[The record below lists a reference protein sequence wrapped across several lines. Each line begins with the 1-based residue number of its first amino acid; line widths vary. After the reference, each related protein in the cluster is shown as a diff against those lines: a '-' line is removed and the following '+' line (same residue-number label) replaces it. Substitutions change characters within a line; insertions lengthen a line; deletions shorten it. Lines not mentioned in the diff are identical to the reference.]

1 MGCDQI
7 DKGVNVLLGN
17 VRADVLDVLNLRAL
31 DRDKTP
37 ELRLRNGRQ
46 LRASPPDEELAS
58 IASKPVLLVSND
70 WHAGMWIRTPG
81 AWAKTN
87 PNTDIKS
94 LKTLIKE
101 LDNQTNISLNKSVAK
116 GAVRSWHKIAK
127 LFNDHSDLLNNLG
140 ALH

>member
-7 DKGVNVLLGN
+7 DKGVNVLLSN

-37 ELRLRNGRQ
+37 ELLLRNGRQ
-46 LRASPPDEELAS
+46 LRASPPDEELAG
-58 IASKPVLLVSND
+58 IASKTILLVSNN
-70 WHAGMWIRTPG
+70 WHASMWIRTPG

-87 PNTDIKS
+87 SHTDIKS
-94 LKTLIKE
+94 VKTLIKE
-101 LDNQTNISLNKSVAK
+101 LDNQSNISLNKSVAK
-116 GAVRSWHKIAK
+116 GAVRSRHKIAK
-127 LFNDHSDLLNNLG
+127 LLNNHSDLLNNLG